1 MGASNFE
8 DRVKRVLTP
17 ELSNIL
23 QLFQDTQH
31 SDPADMKR
39 AISELNRISKD
50 IKTEIVILDRE
61 VRRRLPEAQNKEEK
75 TTLKE
80 VLNGINSIVDS
91 SGNTFDKLLK
101 LAPVV
106 TDPKLLLALVSTYAI
121 KRLFDTLQDGLVRK
135 ISYQSDVIE
144 QFLPELRDDF
154 DTIRTGLDGLSTM
167 LATCCSNLS
176 AKLQTVYDLIWDT
189 LPTDEDLSKAVEEVG
204 GHVDDSNA
212 AQTQNI
218 NQNTDE
224 WGQEIIDTISSKHCL
239 PPMPPENAIGRLP

>member
-31 SDPADMKR
+31 SDPTDMKR
-39 AISELNRISKD
+39 AISELSRISKD

-61 VRRRLPEAQNKEEK
+61 VRRRLPETQNKEEK

-91 SGNTFDKLLK
+91 GGNTFDKLLK

-135 ISYQSDVIE
+135 ISYQSDIIE

-154 DTIRTGLDGLSTM
+154 DTIRLGLDSLSTM
-167 LATCCSNLS
+167 IATCCSNLS
-176 AKLQTVYDLIWDT
+176 AKLQTVYNLIEDT
-189 LPTDEDLSKAVEEVG
+189 STHQDISDAVTTVDEHIDEANSTQTEE
-204 GHVDDSNA
+204 
-212 AQTQNI
+212 I
-218 NQNTDE
+218 NNNTDE
-224 WGQEIIDTISSKHCL
+224 WGQEIIDTISSKPCL